1 MSQIR
6 VSTFPSRDKTYQT
19 GSENM
24 TNWDNVEW
32 IEELWEEI
40 PEPNLKQRTMAF
52 SLMLA
57 ELEEEA

>member
-1 MSQIR
+1 
-6 VSTFPSRDKTYQT
+6 
-19 GSENM
+19 M

>member
-1 MSQIR
+1 
-6 VSTFPSRDKTYQT
+6 
-19 GSENM
+19 M

-40 PEPNLKQRTMAF
+40 SEPTLKQRTMVF